1 VLVRHTT
8 GRSKLPN
15 LHRFVTLAFLFYK
28 EADLI
33 RKKRVL
39 IVCGTAIAT
48 STMVAYKVEEFLKK
62 KGIPAEIRRAMTSES
77 KTASKDVDLIISTT
91 QVPGVD
97 VPVLSGIPY
106 ITGVGVAN
114 LEQEILNILNKPSEQ
129 S

>member
-1 VLVRHTT
+1 M
-8 GRSKLPN
+8 
-15 LHRFVTLAFLFYK
+15 
-28 EADLI
+28 I